1 VGENVENQRQRLTVS
16 DRPLRAIL
24 VDQAE
29 GSADPLSAEL
39 ARTGRE
45 VVLNRVDTE
54 DALASLLRTTAPD
67 VVFTTSAVTQCA
79 TGTVLRTVQSVRPT
93 VPVILLSD
101 VSDQQVTVACVR
113 AGIENVVWKDRMER
127 VAEILQ
133 NALEVRRPLS
143 KLSPRQIEVLR
154 LIAQGLTTKQ
164 IAQHLV
170 LSEKTIE
177 THRSAVAQRLGI
189 RDVAGLVRYAVR
201 VGLASQAPP
210 FDAGRREAGGGLAA
224 GLPHL
229 DRSAVA

>member
-1 VGENVENQRQRLTVS
+1 MS
-16 DRPLRAIL
+16 DRSLRAVL
-24 VDQAE
+24 VDRPD
-29 GSADPLSAEL
+29 GSAEALAAEL
-39 ARTGRE
+39 SRSGRE
-45 VVLNRVDTE
+45 VVLDRVDSE

-67 VVFTTSAVTQCA
+67 VVFTTPAVTQCP
-79 TGTVLRTVQSVRPT
+79 TGTVLSTVQSVRPT

-127 VAEILQ
+127 VTEVVQL
-133 NALEVRRPLS
+133 ALEIRRPLS
-143 KLSPRQIEVLR
+143 RLSPRQIEVLR

-170 LSEKTIE
+170 LSEKTVE

-210 FDAGRREAGGGLAA
+210 FDARRREAGGGLAA
-224 GLPHL
+224 SDPHL
-229 DRSAVA
+229 SRSTGA

>member
-1 VGENVENQRQRLTVS
+1 MGNQNSGLIAS
-16 DRPLRAIL
+16 DRALRAVL
-24 VDQAE
+24 VDKSEQSIDSLA
-29 GSADPLSAEL
+29 AEL
-39 ARTGRE
+39 RRIGSH
-45 VVLNRVDTE
+45 VLVDRVDSE
-54 DALASLLRTTAPD
+54 DALASLLRTSAPD
-67 VVFTTSAVTQCA
+67 VVFVSPAAGECP
-79 TGTVLRTVQSVRPT
+79 TGAVLRTAQSIRPT

-127 VAEILQ
+127 IAEVVED
-133 NALEVRRPLS
+133 ALEVRRPLG

-210 FDAGRREAGGGLAA
+210 FDARRGEAGGGLAA
-224 GLPHL
+224 NDPHL
-229 DRSAVA
+229 HRSSGT

>member
-1 VGENVENQRQRLTVS
+1 VS

-29 GSADPLSAEL
+29 GSADPLAAEL

-67 VVFTTSAVTQCA
+67 VVFTTPAVTQCA
-79 TGTVLRTVQSVRPT
+79 TGTVLRTVQNVRPT

-127 VAEILQ
+127 VAEVFQ

-154 LIAQGLTTKQ
+154 LIAQGFTTKQ
-164 IAQHLV
+164 IAQQLV

-210 FDAGRREAGGGLAA
+210 FDARRREAGGGLAA
-224 GLPHL
+224 GVPHL

>member
-1 VGENVENQRQRLTVS
+1 MGNENSGLTVS
-16 DRPLRAIL
+16 DRALRAVL
-24 VDQAE
+24 VDKSE
-29 GSADPLSAEL
+29 ESVDPLAAEL
-39 ARTGRE
+39 RRNGSQ
-45 VVLNRVDTE
+45 VLVDRVDSE
-54 DALASLLRTTAPD
+54 DALASRLRTSAPD
-67 VVFTTSAVTQCA
+67 VVFITPAASECP
-79 TGTVLRTVQSVRPT
+79 TGAVLRTVQSIRPT

-113 AGIENVVWKDRMER
+113 AGIENVVWKHRMER
-127 VAEILQ
+127 VAEVVE

-154 LIAQGLTTKQ
+154 LIAQGLTTRQ

-201 VGLASQAPP
+201 VGLVSQAPP
-210 FDAGRREAGGGLAA
+210 FDARRREAGGGLAA
-224 GLPHL
+224 NDPHL
-229 DRSAVA
+229 HRSSGT

>member
-1 VGENVENQRQRLTVS
+1 MS

-29 GSADPLSAEL
+29 GSADPLAAEL

-67 VVFTTSAVTQCA
+67 VVFTTPAVTQCA

-127 VAEILQ
+127 VAEVFQ

-154 LIAQGLTTKQ
+154 LIAQGFTTKQ
-164 IAQHLV
+164 IAQQLV

-210 FDAGRREAGGGLAA
+210 FDARRREAGGGLAA
-224 GLPHL
+224 GVPHL

>member
-1 VGENVENQRQRLTVS
+1 VGENVANQRQRLTVS
-16 DRPLRAIL
+16 DRPLRAVL

-29 GSADPLSAEL
+29 GSADPLAAEL
-39 ARTGRE
+39 ARAGRE
-45 VVLNRVDTE
+45 VVLDRVDTE

-67 VVFTTSAVTQCA
+67 VVFTTPAVTQCA
-79 TGTVLRTVQSVRPT
+79 TGTVLRTVQSARPT
-93 VPVILLSD
+93 VPVILISD

-127 VAEILQ
+127 VAEVVQ

-164 IAQHLV
+164 IAQLLV

-210 FDAGRREAGGGLAA
+210 FDARRREAGGGLAA
-224 GLPHL
+224 SDPHL
-229 DRSAVA
+229 DRSTGA

>member
-1 VGENVENQRQRLTVS
+1 MVS

-29 GSADPLSAEL
+29 GSVDPLAAEL

-67 VVFTTSAVTQCA
+67 VVFTTPAVTQCA

-133 NALEVRRPLS
+133 AALEVRRPLG

-210 FDAGRREAGGGLAA
+210 FDARRREAGGGLAA

>member
-1 VGENVENQRQRLTVS
+1 MSN
-16 DRPLRAIL
+16 RPLRAVL

-29 GSADPLSAEL
+29 GSADPLVAEL

-67 VVFTTSAVTQCA
+67 VVFTTPAVSQCA
-79 TGTVLRTVQSVRPT
+79 TGTVLRTVQSARPT
-93 VPVILLSD
+93 VPVILISD

-127 VAEILQ
+127 VAEVVQ

-154 LIAQGLTTKQ
+154 LIA
-164 IAQHLV
+164 
-170 LSEKTIE
+170 
-177 THRSAVAQRLGI
+177 
-189 RDVAGLVRYAVR
+189 
-201 VGLASQAPP
+201 
-210 FDAGRREAGGGLAA
+210 
-224 GLPHL
+224 
-229 DRSAVA
+229 